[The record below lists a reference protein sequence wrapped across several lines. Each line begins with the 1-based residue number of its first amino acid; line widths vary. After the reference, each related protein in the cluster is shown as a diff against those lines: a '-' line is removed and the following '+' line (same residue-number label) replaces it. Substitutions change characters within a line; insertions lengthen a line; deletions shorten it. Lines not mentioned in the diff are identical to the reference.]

1 MIARERKR
9 GSDPRDRR
17 TRNRILLGIG
27 VMIKKLVLCLW
38 IGPGLIWGPGE
49 MCGQGG
55 VQRLRYLEYHYIPFG
70 LSRAVE
76 IMGDRLLG
84 PGKERIEWIGTLN
97 PMDSG
102 EVAVRI
108 IWEFPRKVRIEKQ
121 LGPEAGR
128 NVEVTVYDGEN
139 LRKSHGLAKPED
151 EDLVEMLTHDSVEGL
166 FVGQIEGFSARF
178 LGSGYREQDE
188 SGNPIGPSYDIYSVS
203 DWFNVSGRYFR
214 QRKLYYFD
222 SLTAV
227 LKQVQYTLDPKRGSP
242 PKRVRIQLAEW
253 KQVGDQLILGRLERY
268 EDGVEVLSLSF
279 TEATVGRGLED
290 GIFSRP

>member
-1 MIARERKR
+1 
-9 GSDPRDRR
+9 
-17 TRNRILLGIG
+17 
-27 VMIKKLVLCLW
+27 MIKKLVLCLW
-38 IGPGLIWGPGE
+38 LGPGLICGPGE
-49 MCGQGG
+49 MYGQGG
-55 VQRLRYLEYHYIPFG
+55 SQRSRYLGFHNVPFG

-97 PMDSG
+97 PKDSG

-128 NVEVTVYDGEN
+128 NVDVTVYDGEN
-139 LRKSHGLAKPED
+139 LRKSHGLVKPED
-151 EDLVEMLTHDSVEGL
+151 EDLVEMLTHDSVEGF
-166 FVGQIEGFSARF
+166 FVGQIEGFSVRF
-178 LGSGYREQDE
+178 LGGGFREQDE
-188 SGNPIGPSYDIYSVS
+188 SGNPVGPSYDIYSVT
-203 DWFNVSGRYFR
+203 DWLNVSGKYLPQGKF
-214 QRKLYYFD
+214 YYFD
-222 SLTAV
+222 SLEAV
-227 LKQVQYTLDPKRGSP
+227 LREVQYTWDPKRGRP
-242 PKRVRIQLAEW
+242 PRRVKIELGEW

>member
-1 MIARERKR
+1 
-9 GSDPRDRR
+9 
-17 TRNRILLGIG
+17 
-27 VMIKKLVLCLW
+27 MIKRLVLFVCMGLW
-38 IGPGLIWGPGE
+38 IVGGPVE
-49 MCGQGG
+49 MYGQGG
-55 VQRLRYLEYHYIPFG
+55 SQRSRYLGFHNVPFG

-102 EVAVRI
+102 EVSVRI

-139 LRKSHGLAKPED
+139 LRKSHGLVKPED
-151 EDLVEMLTHDSVEGL
+151 EYLVEMLTHDSVEGF

-188 SGNPIGPSYDIYSVS
+188 SGNPIGPSYDIYWVT
-203 DWFNVSGRYFR
+203 DWFNVSGRYLL

-227 LKQVQYTLDPKRGSP
+227 LKWVQYTLDPKRGRP

-253 KQVGDQLILGRLERY
+253 NQVGDQLIVGRMVRY